1 MYKSEP
7 TQVTTEP
14 LVLSGGFTPSAFDMT
29 MLKLDNYA
37 LLLIAFILMIVYSFV
52 LVMIWK
58 GNRNVWLTW
67 VTCQLMLS
75 NLGSV
80 ILVVFF
86 ARLFI

>member
-1 MYKSEP
+1 
-7 TQVTTEP
+7 
-14 LVLSGGFTPSAFDMT
+14 MT